1 MRKRIL
7 YIVLAI
13 LGAILLNILLFILL
27 LVHFVQPRQY
37 VTTDLSDYGHYQGN
51 YDNEYVQTFITSFF
65 PEEIDNSWS
74 DVDYSYRAQ
83 KNDTY
88 AFEAYL
94 EFYIEDPEEFQKLIH
109 QYTNGNACDFQYD
122 SGFKEYVIADDFQ
135 LTRSDSNHIESCKIG
150 KILYSEESQRII
162 FVAIGVYD
170 GGATTTDFL
179 CVYFN
184 RFNIDP
190 QNY

>member
-7 YIVLAI
+7 YIFLAI
-13 LGAILLNILLFILL
+13 LGTILLNILLIVLILVYS
-27 LVHFVQPRQY
+27 VHPRQY
-37 VTTDLSDYGHYQGN
+37 VTTDLNDYGYYQGN
-51 YDNEYVQTFITSFF
+51 YDDEYVQTFITSFF
-65 PEEIDNSWS
+65 PEKIADNWT
-74 DVDYSYRAQ
+74 DVNYSYRAQ

-94 EFYIEDPEEFQKLIH
+94 EFQIEDPEEFQNFIH
-109 QYTNGNACDFQYD
+109 QYTGGDVHDFQYD
-122 SGFKEYVIADDFQ
+122 SSFKEYVIADNFN
-135 LTRSDSNHIESCKIG
+135 LTDSNSNHIESCNIG

-162 FVAIGVYD
+162 FIAMGVYD
-170 GGATTTDFL
+170 GGATTTEFL

-190 QNY
+190 KNY